1 MAEECCCVMASLKL
15 AIGEQF
21 DSLTNNLLDNA
32 VGKLSYVAF
41 TLTCLK
47 NAHPE
52 NGISTQLKALFVEAL
67 GVFSENGSQ
76 VNEQGETS
84 DDAIRMISK
93 VLKIIRLENIAE
105 RIKTSKPSRSS
116 SLLITLE
123 MVESV
128 VALLDC
134 FAFILIAFDPKRH
147 NASPASVLKK
157 KLRYLRV
164 FLRFTA
170 KWCIEHESIKDL
182 FTCAEDVAYAA
193 LHLCFLELAYNME
206 NDEDQSH
213 VLDHEFSKLLERI
226 GPMNMPELRQIYLN
240 LLIESKS
247 SRSETTMDAKSM
259 YYLVDALK
267 QDLEELLSHDASL
280 KNTFDDQIP
289 WLQKGLTRLSR
300 FLCDIAFKGTSLE
313 EFSSIQ
319 SHIEALIIEAAI
331 VIYSSCYDGMKN
343 TEIDHELFLLQLKF
357 NHVKVEIDLI
367 QLLNGEATIM
377 APLKYLIDCVREELI
392 LLGTF
397 LMDSSEQCKEQ
408 TKITDFLTLNQTVT
422 NQAWSVIKSL
432 SRDSK
437 QEDMARE
444 INHLHFKLLL
454 KFKFI
459 KAVIRQMCPNISSS
473 STLDHPTIDLLN
485 FLPID
490 FGVID
495 SYFSMLKSSKTQS
508 SHIPKVDEVLMGF
521 HEYIL
526 GNVLLKDESYS
537 MFTVANEVK
546 KYYYGLLLL
555 VTYLVEPPV
564 QINECVKQNDFLTRF
579 GTLSIEAESSICSI
593 YKEAVDSNK
602 SRKGNL
608 IIQFLTIAFDLIK
621 SEGSLMI
628 LQQQKATLEA
638 EILDQIESVHEELIF
653 LRAFLMDVLTQHTQ
667 LNELHDL
674 LMHAEVTSHKLG
686 QISCSCYGSSVD
698 GSSTQQM
705 RLPLSDLLQEIETV
719 KVEFRKVF
727 FQLLD
732 ASPCNMTGGEGLINF
747 LSNRQDRLFNYDDCS
762 ISFLKNQILVVKD
775 KSEYLGSFVADI
787 VQYRDM
793 HQELKDLVR
802 RVQDINYV
810 CLFHVKGYKPTW
822 YYMLYLSDVKQL
834 LKHIEAEVKMIC
846 LKVPHSLG
854 YSFPKTDGLG
864 FFSCFLGK
872 LEELLRSKIDSVIN
886 LKHQIESVK
895 ESLLC
900 LRSLMNHFAENLD
913 EHDEVYGI
921 IITSATEMAYKAEY
935 VIDSC
940 LSSSHPLWY
949 KVLWISEVVDNIKLE
964 NHVVSETCG
973 RKKIDVKVHK
983 FVNTSVSLG
992 PSLSGNTPRTNEEM
1006 EGFQE
1011 AMDKIKKQIL
1021 RRPPHLDVISI
1032 VGMAGIGKT
1041 TLAEK
1046 IYNDLIATPHFDV
1059 HAKCRVT
1066 QVYSWKELLL
1076 TILNCVLQPA
1086 DRTEKEDGELA
1097 NELRQVLL
1105 TKRFL
1110 ILIDDLWDTT
1120 AWDYLSMCFKDAH
1133 SGSRIILTT
1142 RLTDIASYAKCE
1154 SNPHH
1159 LRLFRDDESWTLLQ
1173 EEVFQGD
1180 SCPPELVDVGFRIAK
1195 SCGGLPLFIVLVA
1208 GVLKEEK
1215 KNEDS
1220 WKKVEE
1226 SLGSRNGGSLEE
1238 SMSLI
1243 EFSYKNLPH
1252 HLKPCFLYFG
1262 GFLKG
1267 KDIHV
1272 SKLFRLWQAE
1282 GFVQEN
1288 KEKTTEDVTQYFF
1301 EDLISR
1307 NIVMA
1312 MERRPNSKV
1321 KRCRIHDLLH
1331 NFCLEKSK
1339 QENFLNQI
1347 NRGVD
1352 MLPEKPEDYRLF
1364 MHSYQDEIDLWRP
1377 CHSNVRSLQFKVVD
1391 PDNLLWPRDIS
1402 FLFESFK
1409 LVKVLDLESFN
1420 VGGTFPSEIQ
1430 SLIHLRYLAV
1440 QTDANSIP
1448 SFIAK
1453 LQNLETFVVRGLGGE
1468 VILPRSL
1475 LRMVKLRHILVKRR
1489 ASFTLHENMD
1499 ESLANSQLNDLET
1512 FSTPRLSYGKDAET
1526 ILAKMPNLRKLSCI
1540 FLETFSYS
1548 EKLKGRCVLF
1558 PRLEFLS
1565 HLESVKLVSNSYPS
1579 KLPHEFNFPSK
1590 LKELTLSKF
1599 RLPWSEISIIGEL
1612 PNLEILKLLF
1622 RAFEGDRWEVKD
1634 AEFPKLKYL
1643 ILDNINFSQWSISDD
1658 AFPELENLSLTKCE
1672 RLEEIPSH
1680 FGEAVSIK
1688 SIEVNRCGSS
1698 VANSA
1703 LEIQTTQHEEMAN
1716 DAFTVTIQPPDWA
1729 TRSSL

>member
-1 MAEECCCVMASLKL
+1 MALECWCVME
-15 AIGEQF
+15 AIKHFNGEQF
-21 DSLTNNLLDNA
+21 DSLTDQLDKA
-32 VGKLSYVAF
+32 MRKLSYVTAF
-41 TLTCLK
+41 LVFLEK
-47 NAHPE
+47 AHPE
-52 NGISTQLKALFVEAL
+52 NGICTQLKALFAEAL
-67 GVFSENGSQ
+67 GVFFENGSQ
-76 VNEQGETS
+76 VNEQDETS
-84 DDAIRMISK
+84 KDAIRMK

-105 RIKTSKPSRSS
+105 QVKTSKPSRSS

-134 FAFILIAFDPKRH
+134 FAYLLIVFDPKRD
-147 NASPASVLKK
+147 NASPASMLEK
-157 KLRYLRV
+157 KLRCLSL

-170 KWCIEHESIKDL
+170 KWRIEHESIKDL
-182 FTCAEDVAYAA
+182 FTCAEDVGYAA
-193 LHLCFLELAYNME
+193 VHLCFLALVYNME
-206 NDEDQSH
+206 KDDDQSH

-226 GPMNMPELRQIYLN
+226 SPMNMPELRQIYLN

-247 SRSETTMDAKSM
+247 SRSETRMDAESM

-267 QDLEELLSHDASL
+267 EDLEELLSHDASL
-280 KNTFDDQIP
+280 KNTFGDQIT
-289 WLQKGLTRLSR
+289 WLQKGSTHLSR
-300 FLCDIAFKGTSLE
+300 FLNGVAFQGTSLE

-331 VIYSSCYDGMKN
+331 VIYSSCYDVMTN
-343 TEIDHELFLLQLKF
+343 TEIDHELFLLQRKF
-357 NHVKVEIDLI
+357 NHVKVEINLI

-377 APLKYLIDCVREELI
+377 VPLKYLIDCVREELI
-392 LLGTF
+392 LLGTL
-397 LMDSSEQCKEQ
+397 LMDSLEQCKEQ
-408 TKITDFLTLNQTVT
+408 TKITDFLTLNQSVT
-422 NQAWSVIKSL
+422 DQAWSAIKSL

-444 INHLHFKLLL
+444 INHLHIKLLL

-490 FGVID
+490 FHVID
-495 SYFSMLKSSKTQS
+495 SYFSMLKSSKTQC

-526 GNVLLKDESYS
+526 GNVLLTDESYS

-555 VTYLVEPPV
+555 VMSLVDPPV

-579 GTLSIEAESSICSI
+579 GTLSIEA
-593 YKEAVDSNK
+593 VDSNK
-602 SRKGNL
+602 SRKVNL

-621 SEGSLMI
+621 SEGRLMI

-653 LRAFLMDVLTQHTQ
+653 LRAFLMDVLTQHTE
-667 LNELHDL
+667 LNELRDL

-686 QISCSCYGSSVD
+686 QISGSCYGSSVD

-747 LSNRQDRLFNYDDCS
+747 LSNRLDRLFNYDDRS
-762 ISFLKNQILVVKD
+762 ISFLKNQILAVKD

-793 HQELKDLVR
+793 HQELKDIMR
-802 RVQDINYV
+802 RFQDINYV

-854 YSFPKTDGLG
+854 CSFPKTDGLG

-973 RKKIDVKVHK
+973 RKKIDVKVRK
-983 FVNTSVSLG
+983 VVNTSVSLG
-992 PSLSGNTPRTNEEM
+992 PSLSGNTPRINEEM

-1011 AMDKIKKQIL
+1011 AMDKIKEQIL
-1021 RRPPHLDVISI
+1021 RRSPHLDVISI

-1076 TILNCVLQPA
+1076 TILNYVLQPA

-1110 ILIDDLWDTT
+1110 ILIDDLWDKT
-1120 AWDYLSMCFKDAH
+1120 AWDCLYMCFKDAH

-1142 RLTDIASYAKCE
+1142 RLTDIANYAKCE

-1288 KEKTTEDVTQYFF
+1288 KEKNREDVTHYFF

-1364 MHSYQDEIDLWRP
+1364 IHSYQDEIDLWRP

-1402 FLFESFK
+1402 FIFESFK

-1453 LQNLETFVVRGLGGE
+1453 LRNLETFVVRGLGGE
-1468 VILPRSL
+1468 VILPLSL

-1499 ESLANSQLNDLET
+1499 ESLANYQLNDLET

-1599 RLPWSEISIIGEL
+1599 RLPWCEISIIGEL

-1622 RAFEGDRWEVKD
+1622 RAFEGDQWEVKD

-1643 ILDNINFSQWSISDD
+1643 KLDNINFSQWSISDD
-1658 AFPELENLSLTKCE
+1658 AFPELEYLSLTKCE

-1698 VANSA
+1698 IANSA

-1716 DAFTVTIQPPDWA
+1716 DAFTVTIQPPDWD